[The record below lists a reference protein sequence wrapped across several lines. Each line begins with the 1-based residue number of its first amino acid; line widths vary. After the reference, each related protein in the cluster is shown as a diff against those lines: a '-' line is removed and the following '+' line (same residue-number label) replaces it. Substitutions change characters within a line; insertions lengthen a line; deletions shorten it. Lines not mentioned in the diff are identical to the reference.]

1 MSSKKIWAIANVMG
15 LVATIV
21 VSYLSNTGV
30 FNGETMATMSA
41 RYPTLI
47 TPAPYAFG
55 IWGLIYLS
63 LIGFVVY
70 GVRVSFRQP
79 DSDDPVVR
87 IGGWFFATC
96 AANCG
101 WVLAWLYG
109 DTALSLV
116 LMLALLFC
124 LFRIVV
130 LTDMELTDP
139 PLKVIAFVWWPFCY
153 YTGWIMV
160 ALLANLAAFFV
171 RLGKG
176 FFLSNEA
183 GWVVGMSIFAGL
195 AYLVLTWKRNMREC
209 ALVGVWAFVAVALAD
224 WHRSPFVAKIVLTIA
239 WILFVSSCYHGWRNR
254 AYSPF
259 RKR

>member
-1 MSSKKIWAIANVMG
+1 MSSKKIWAIANGVG
-15 LVATIV
+15 LAAMIV
-21 VSYLSNTGV
+21 VSYLSNTGA
-30 FNGETMATMSA
+30 FNGETMATLSA
-41 RYPTLI
+41 KYPTLI

-70 GVRVSFRQP
+70 GAPEV
-79 DSDDPVVR
+79 
-87 IGGWFFATC
+87 GGWFLVTC

-101 WVLAWLYG
+101 WVLAWLYDYTG
-109 DTALSLV
+109 LSVLLMLV
-116 LMLALLFC
+116 LLC
-124 LFRIVV
+124 SLFRIVV
-130 LTDMELTDP
+130 LTKMELTDP

-160 ALLANLAAFFV
+160 ALLANLSAWLVKSGASFFV
-171 RLGKG
+171 
-176 FFLSNEA
+176 SHEA
-183 GWVVGMSIFAGL
+183 GWVVGMLIVAGL

-209 ALVGVWAFVAVALAD
+209 GLVGVWALVAIAVAD
-224 WHRSPFVAKIVLTIA
+224 WHRSHFVAKFSLAIA

-254 AYSPF
+254 AFSPF

>member
-1 MSSKKIWAIANVMG
+1 MNSKKIWMVANIVG
-15 LVATIV
+15 LAATIF
-21 VSYLSNTGV
+21 VSYGSSTGM

-41 RYPTLI
+41 RYPTLM

-70 GVRVSFRQP
+70 GPRNGGQV
-79 DSDDPVVR
+79 
-87 IGGWFFATC
+87 GGWFVVTC
-96 AANCG
+96 VANCC

-109 DTALSLV
+109 YTGLSVLLMLV
-116 LMLALLFC
+116 LLGA

-130 LTDMELTDP
+130 LTEMELTDP
-139 PLKVIAFVWWPFCY
+139 PLTVIAFVWWPFCY

-171 RLGKG
+171 KLGKP
-176 FFLSNEA
+176 FFVSNEA
-183 GWVVGMSIFAGL
+183 WWVVGMLIVASL

-209 ALVGVWAFVAVALAD
+209 ALVGVWAFVAIALKN
-224 WHRSPFVAKIVLTIA
+224 WHSVPMVAKVAMALA
-239 WILFVSSCYHGWRNR
+239 WILFVSSAYHGWRNR
-254 AYSPF
+254 ALGPF